1 MATTEPLKTR
11 EQLEQVRAVL
21 ASNRDRC
28 LFTMGVNAA
37 FRGGDLLSLNVGD
50 VAHLKAGEELV
61 RKEQKTGK
69 TRRVTLNA
77 ACVAALRVLV
87 LERLDAGATKD
98 SPLFVSAK
106 RGNRLGISDL
116 SRMWKMWCSLA
127 GLEGSFAS
135 HSGRKT
141 FGYMARVEGRASVEV
156 LMKAYNHASA
166 ATTLTYL
173 CVQDSELAALY
184 STDL

>member
-1 MATTEPLKTR
+1 MATTEPLKNR

-21 ASNRDRC
+21 TSTRDRC

-50 VAHLKAGEELV
+50 VAALKAGDELV

-69 TRRVTLNA
+69 SRRVTLNA
-77 ACVAALRVLV
+77 ACVAALRELV
-87 LERLDAGATKD
+87 LERLDAGATNN

-106 RGNRLGISDL
+106 RGNRLGICDL

-127 GLEGSFAS
+127 GLEGNFAS

-141 FGYMARVEGRASVEV
+141 FGYINRVERKVPLEV
-156 LMKAYNHASA
+156 LQKAYGHASGS
-166 ATTLTYL
+166 TTLTYL
-173 CVQDSELAALY
+173 CIQDEELKALY
-184 STDL
+184 EGEF